1 MLLMDGDGDVPLMDG
16 DGFMFMFMEAPPR
29 PMLWW
34 TATHQFH
41 TSPWTGRRLCASG
54 LAGLA
59 GSREAKLPA
68 VGGKGAAGPFRAGRR
83 RVGDA
88 PGGYRIHRVHRI
100 PAV

>member
-41 TSPWTGRRLCASG
+41 TSPCTG
-54 LAGLA
+54 
-59 GSREAKLPA
+59 PA
-68 VGGKGAAGPFRAGRR
+68 TTPMTWPSFWVQTMYSIFN
-83 RVGDA
+83 
-88 PGGYRIHRVHRI
+88 
-100 PAV
+100 